1 MSIISDEIFIVE
13 QAAIE
18 QNSQTELPDSS
29 QVVNALLKL
38 EKNSKQTRD
47 SYCLSDLAGSW
58 NLRLITG
65 TKRSRKKAGIILGA
79 GKYIPKSIKIQ
90 ITYKT
95 EPSVVNTVNVGEVI
109 NSVKLL
115 FLELSLTGPIKFLSS
130 KRILAFDFTYL
141 KISVWGVNLY
151 QGYIKNGLERNKL
164 FSDKKL
170 KDQAFFKYFLIK
182 DNFIAA
188 RGKGG
193 GIALW
198 TREKS

>member
-13 QAAIE
+13 QVAID
-18 QNSQTELPDSS
+18 QNSQTKLPDSS
-29 QVVNALLKL
+29 QVVNILLKL
-38 EKNSKQTRD
+38 EKNFKQEKD
-47 SYCLSDLAGSW
+47 SYCLSDLVGSW

-65 TKRSRKKAGIILGA
+65 TKKTRKKAGIILGK
-79 GKYIPKSIKIQ
+79 GKYIPQLVKIK
-90 ITYKT
+90 ITYKN
-95 EPSVVNTVNVGEVI
+95 EPSIINTGEVI
-109 NSVKLL
+109 NSVKLF
-115 FLELSLTGPIKFLSS
+115 FLELSLIGPIKFLPS

-141 KISVWGVNLY
+141 KISVWGLNIY
-151 QGYIKNGLERNKL
+151 QGYIQNGRERKKL
-164 FSDKKL
+164 FADKKL

-198 TREKS
+198 TREES

>member
-1 MSIISDEIFIVE
+1 MLDEISIVE
-13 QAAIE
+13 QAALE
-18 QNSQTELPDSS
+18 QNSKTKLSSSS

-38 EKNSKQTRD
+38 EKIPKSEQD

-58 NLRLITG
+58 NLRFITG
-65 TKRSRKKAGIILGA
+65 TKKTRKKAGIILGT
-79 GKYIPKSIKIQ
+79 GKYIPKLIKIQ
-90 ITYKT
+90 IRYKT
-95 EPSVVNTVNVGEVI
+95 ESSTANIGQVI
-109 NSVKLL
+109 NFVKLA
-115 FLELSLTGPIKFLSS
+115 FCELSLTGPIRFSPQ

-141 KISVWGVNLY
+141 KISVWGLNLY
-151 QGYIKNGLERNKL
+151 QGYIQNGVEKEQL
-164 FSDKKL
+164 FTEKEL

-193 GIALW
+193 GLALW

>member
-1 MSIISDEIFIVE
+1 MLDEISIVE
-13 QAAIE
+13 QAAIDK
-18 QNSQTELPDSS
+18 NSKTKLPSSS

-38 EKNSKQTRD
+38 EKNPKNEQD
-47 SYCLSDLAGSW
+47 SYCLSNLAGSW
-58 NLRLITG
+58 NLRFITG
-65 TKRSRKKAGIILGA
+65 TKKTRQKAGIILGT
-79 GKYIPKSIKIQ
+79 GKYIPKLIKIQ

-95 EPSVVNTVNVGEVI
+95 ESSTANIGQVI
-109 NSVKLL
+109 NFVKLA
-115 FLELSLTGPIKFLSS
+115 FCELSLTGPIRFLPQ

-141 KISVWGVNLY
+141 KISVWGLNLY
-151 QGYIKNGLERNKL
+151 QGYIQNGVEREKL
-164 FSDKKL
+164 FAEKEL

-193 GIALW
+193 GLALW